1 MAFLCWFT
9 ADYALS
15 QAHLAMAVSEKLV
28 SGIESSLP
36 STYIQRSLCEQLRA
50 KKVICILHSER
61 QSRDAM
67 LRTLLAESGSS
78 ILAIYSP
85 MKNALSQEDLLKMG
99 TYIFVTYTFGADL
112 SHTRMFIC

>member
-36 STYIQRSLCEQLRA
+36 STYIQRILCEQLRA
-50 KKVICILHSER
+50 RKVICILHSER

-78 ILAIYSP
+78 ILAVYSP

-99 TYIFVTYTFGADL
+99 TYMFVRHTFAADRCL
-112 SHTRMFIC
+112 CADFKC